1 MTSQPV
7 IQGLVEFPVDDLAP
21 YHRNPRRGDVKAIA
35 RSLETNGQYRPIV
48 VNLGT
53 HTGRPNEVLAGNHT
67 LAGAKHL
74 GWATV
79 WGTTVDVLPFNPT
92 AEHMAKYLADYV
104 ADTIEPMMPGVFSV
118 KVGIQETPKCWAY
131 YTTGWRQM

>member
-1 MTSQPV
+1 MYEITKDFHFSASHRLD
-7 IQGLVEFPVDDLAP
+7 GLADGHQCGRLHGHNYIAQIGVTADLLDGP
-21 YHRNPRRGDVKAIA
+21 GFVLDFGDLGFVTDKIDSEWDHR
-35 RSLETNGQYRPIV
+35 
-48 VNLGT
+48 
-53 HTGRPNEVLAGNHT
+53 
-67 LAGAKHL
+67 HL
-74 GWATV
+74 N
-79 WGTTVDVLPFNPT
+79 DVLPFNPT